1 LSNPSKDSRWMGM
14 IRTLR
19 ITSIVAGVL
28 AVGLLVVFS
37 TVGLK
42 TDPEL
47 ERLLKSPSVV
57 EQYLRNKDKTTSTG
71 MASSS
76 RLDEMAKGFARMI
89 NPPPSQP
96 ADGAANKT
104 GPQNARS
111 AMPRVSGK
119 FKLLATSFSA
129 GDSSLSRAYIEMPT
143 VDQKRSWVRVGQSVE
158 REGWTIQS
166 IKDGAIVY
174 GDGQQNQEILVEERA
189 ARISLLDT
197 GEPRAT
203 AAPAAVKVTDVPPA
217 QAPAGAPPGAPSRAR
232 VARRPMPASAAS
244 PIPRPPNAE
253 QNTRDLEKL
262 ADRLRNLRTDANDN
276 ALPPDKEKLKQQTME
291 ALVARL
297 QAVRAGQADANSASG
312 PAPRPDE
319 PVQTPVQ
326 VVSDPNTP
334 Q

>member
-1 LSNPSKDSRWMGM
+1 MGM

-37 TVGLK
+37 AVGVK
-42 TDPEL
+42 ADPEL

-57 EQYLRNKDKTTSTG
+57 EQYLRNKDRPLSTG
-71 MASSS
+71 VASSS
-76 RLDEMAKGFARMI
+76 RLDELAKGFARMI
-89 NPPPSQP
+89 NPPPLGQP
-96 ADGAANKT
+96 GDGSANKA

-111 AMPRVSGK
+111 AAPRVSGK

-129 GDSSLSRAYIEMPT
+129 GDPNLSRAFIEMPT
-143 VDQKRSWVRVGQSVE
+143 VDQKRSWVRVGQSIE

-166 IKDGAIVY
+166 IKDGAVVY
-174 GDGQQNQEILVEERA
+174 GDGQQNQEILVEERP

-197 GEPRAT
+197 GEPRAPRAST
-203 AAPAAVKVTDVPPA
+203 TPEVATGTEVPPA
-217 QAPAGAPPGAPSRAR
+217 QPSAVAPPGAPSRTR
-232 VARRPMPASAAS
+232 VVRRPMSASAAS
-244 PIPRPPNAE
+244 PLPRPAGAD

-276 ALPPDKEKLKQQTME
+276 VLPPDKEKLKQQAME

-297 QAVRAGQADANSASG
+297 QASRAGQAEANSVPEPS
-312 PAPRPDE
+312 PRPSE
-319 PVQTPVQ
+319 PVQAPVQ
-326 VVSDPNTP
+326 AVPDPNTP
-334 Q
+334 QNPQ